1 MKGCYRSWHGQQGWD
16 YHFNRVWSQQANGG
30 QRVVRLSSR
39 QGFLFHIPLYHSNLG
54 QVDLV
59 YKNCLKNCLS
69 MKTNLLPIE
78 YEYDCICMNYIWIY
92 NINIM
97 YSSLS
102 NFHDLDASPARNH
115 APCSRRSITTAAS
128 AWRACIHGNKKILRR
143 KPVGMK
149 STWSRPEC
157 WAIFWIHFIPLQPAV
172 VLASFS
178 MHQGSVDFL
187 HRWGAS
193 EWGACCPKRRCCS
206 ACVDG
211 VCQWRYQ
218 QICLKIWDDLTEKYT
233 VISIIPYIHI
243 RIMNHICTYILYT
256 VDRKSVV

>member
-16 YHFNRVWSQQANGG
+16 YHFNVFEVNRLTAANGWELQCTVQYVG
-30 QRVVRLSSR
+30 LSSR

-59 YKNCLKNCLS
+59 YKNFK
-69 MKTNLLPIE
+69 KTTVFEYEPME

-128 AWRACIHGNKKILRR
+128 AWRAFTATKNIEKKTCRNEVNL
-143 KPVGMK
+143 K
-149 STWSRPEC
+149 STRVLSN
-157 WAIFWIHFIPLQPAV
+157 FLNHFLPLQPAV
-172 VLASFS
+172 VSASFS
-178 MHQGSVDFL
+178 MHQGSLDFL
-187 HRWGAS
+187 YRWGAS

-218 QICLKIWDDLTEKYT
+218 QIFLKIWDDLSEKYT
-233 VISIIPYIHI
+233 VISLFTYLVWID
-243 RIMNHICTYILYT
+243 RIC
-256 VDRKSVV
+256 K